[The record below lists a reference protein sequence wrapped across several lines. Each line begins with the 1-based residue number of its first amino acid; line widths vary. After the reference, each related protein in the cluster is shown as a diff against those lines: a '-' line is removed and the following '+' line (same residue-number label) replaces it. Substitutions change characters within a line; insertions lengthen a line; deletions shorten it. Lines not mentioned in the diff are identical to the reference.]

1 MTSHIF
7 VRRLTIKHIYVSEPF
22 NVGTEENR
30 VIVCPIDNEIKYIK
44 TDGGYIVS
52 GEGYIVDNDNDKISA
67 TKKRLGTFKNVKY
80 TESKT
85 EDELF

>member
-1 MTSHIF
+1 MTSRMF

-67 TKKRLGTFKNVKY
+67 TKKCLGTFKNVTY